1 MYYYSTDMSAVH
13 VTNISPQTI
22 LALKRLARSHH
33 RSLQGEL
40 RAILDRA
47 ARLAPPEPDTRTLDL
62 VTVKTGHTGAWS
74 REEIY
79 GGDDGR

>member
-1 MYYYSTDMSAVH
+1 MSSIHIRQVEPA
-13 VTNISPQTI
+13 T
-22 LALKRLARSHH
+22 LAALKRLARIHH

-47 ARLAPPEPDTRTLDL
+47 AQLAPEEDREGIHL
-62 VTVKTGHTGAWS
+62 VTVRTGQTATWS

-79 GGDDGR
+79 GSDGR

>member
-1 MYYYSTDMSAVH
+1 M
-13 VTNISPQTI
+13 
-22 LALKRLARSHH
+22 
-33 RSLQGEL
+33 

-47 ARLAPPEPDTRTLDL
+47 AALAPPEHDTRTLDL
-62 VTVKTGHTGAWS
+62 VTVKTGYTGAWS